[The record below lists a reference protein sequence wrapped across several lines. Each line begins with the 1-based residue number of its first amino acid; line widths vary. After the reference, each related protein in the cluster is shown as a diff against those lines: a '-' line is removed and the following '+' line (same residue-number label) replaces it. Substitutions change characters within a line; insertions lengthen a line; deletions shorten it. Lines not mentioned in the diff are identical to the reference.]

1 MSIEAQLFVAIIT
14 AVGGVIVA
22 VVGLAGRNKET
33 TAAETT
39 ALITGQAERID
50 RLEERLDKVEK
61 ELTTTRYDLW
71 RYQTH
76 ANALRHAL
84 TKALTW
90 IADAVEWINGP
101 RDDAP
106 PPPPNSDAWY
116 TLIESHPRPTTAE
129 AVDPT

>member
-1 MSIEAQLFVAIIT
+1 MNVETQLFVAGIT
-14 AVGGVIVA
+14 ALGGIIVA
-22 VVGLAGRNKET
+22 IVGLAGRNKET

-71 RYQTH
+71 KYQAH

-101 RDDAP
+101 RDTKP
-106 PPPPNSDAWY
+106 PAPPNSDAWY
-116 TLIESHPRPTTAE
+116 DLLESHPRLTAE

>member
-1 MSIEAQLFVAIIT
+1 MSVETQLFVAIIT
-14 AVGGVIVA
+14 AVGGVVVA
-22 VVGLAGRNKET
+22 IVGLAGRNKET

-84 TKALTW
+84 NKALVW
-90 IADAVEWINGP
+90 IGDAVEWINGP
-101 RDDAP
+101 RTTEP
-106 PPPPNSDAWY
+106 PTPPNSEAWQ
-116 TLIESHPRPTTAE
+116 TLIESPPRPTTG

>member
-1 MSIEAQLFVAIIT
+1 MSIETQLFVAIIT

-84 TKALTW
+84 TKALVW
-90 IADAVEWINGP
+90 IGDAVEWINGP
-101 RDDAP
+101 RTTAP
-106 PPPPNSDAWY
+106 PTPPNSDAWRD
-116 TLIESHPRPTTAE
+116 LIDSHPRPTTE

>member
-1 MSIEAQLFVAIIT
+1 MSVETQLFVAVIT
-14 AVGGVIVA
+14 AIGGIVVA

-71 RYQTH
+71 RFQAH

-84 TKALTW
+84 NKALTW

-101 RDDAP
+101 RTTEP
-106 PPPPNSDAWY
+106 PTPPNSDAWHD
-116 TLIESHPRPTTAE
+116 LIESHPRPSTE
-129 AVDPT
+129 AVDPP

>member
-1 MSIEAQLFVAIIT
+1 MSVETQLFVAIIT
-14 AVGGVIVA
+14 AVGGIVVA
-22 VVGLAGRNKET
+22 IVGLAGRNKET

-84 TKALTW
+84 TKALVW
-90 IADAVEWINGP
+90 IGDAVEWINGP
-101 RDDAP
+101 RTSEP
-106 PPPPNSDAWY
+106 PTPPNSEAWQ
-116 TLIESHPRPTTAE
+116 TLIESHPRPATE

>member
-1 MSIEAQLFVAIIT
+1 MSIETQLFVAIIT
-14 AVGGVIVA
+14 AVGTILVA

-71 RYQTH
+71 RYQSH
-76 ANALRHAL
+76 ANALRLAL
-84 TKALTW
+84 NKALVW
-90 IADAVEWINGP
+90 IGDAVEWINGP
-101 RDDAP
+101 RTTEP
-106 PPPPNSDAWY
+106 PTPPNSDAWHD
-116 TLIESHPRPTTAE
+116 LIESHPRPGTE